1 MYTPTR
7 RKGATVSEQNDT
19 ERDDSEQRVGGSDKI
34 DAGGYGGPGPEN
46 ELPDGEEIETEDN
59 RDNDS

>member
-1 MYTPTR
+1 M
-7 RKGATVSEQNDT
+7 SEQNDT

-46 ELPDGEEIETEDN
+46 ELPDGKEIETEDN
-59 RDNDS
+59 RDDDDS